1 MHTLKSFLKATLV
14 GGLLFLV
21 PVVLLL
27 VVLRHALAIAT
38 KLATPIAKALP
49 ATSALGVPM
58 VTLVAIALLLVLALL
73 AGLVARTRPG
83 RRMTQWFE
91 ESLLGS
97 LPQYRMVKSV
107 AEGLTQIETGA
118 GLQPVLVGS
127 DEAWQLGYLIEEL
140 HDGWVAVFMPS
151 APTPMSGNVAYV
163 SRDRIRILDLPMS
176 DAIRI
181 VKQLGTGSAAALQKV
196 DLGPPR

>member
-1 MHTLKSFLKATLV
+1 
-14 GGLLFLV
+14 
-21 PVVLLL
+21 
-27 VVLRHALAIAT
+27 
-38 KLATPIAKALP
+38 
-49 ATSALGVPM
+49 
-58 VTLVAIALLLVLALL
+58 
-73 AGLVARTRPG
+73 
-83 RRMTQWFE
+83 
-91 ESLLGS
+91 
-97 LPQYRMVKSV
+97 MVKSV

-181 VKQLGTGSAAALQKV
+181 VKQLGTGSAAALQAV